1 MFEKKNSKFEFE
13 VSILKPSWR
22 QTRGKNNKQRK
33 GNSSAE
39 SLRTWTT
46 PGPLRHVTN
55 YSFNKRNYYI

>member
-39 SLRTWTT
+39 SLR
-46 PGPLRHVTN
+46 HVTN
-55 YSFNKRNYYI
+55 YSINKRNYYI